1 MANLLDRSSLVLTPT
16 AYNNGEALCIK
27 PDDASG
33 DFTFSRNSAATR
45 VNAQGLVENVQILS
59 SNLVQNGDFSEEGVQ
74 EVSNGSF
81 TNGSTDWTL
90 GGEVTI
96 GDNLAHFESNTNT
109 YSYIRQ
115 DISSLTS
122 KTYKI
127 QLEVKNYV
135 SGAVQVAFSGAS
147 PIAQNLNVSTDG
159 VYTAYLTPNANGD
172 DFEVSREFNGGN
184 FNFDITNISVK
195 EVGQNWVF
203 GDSWDI
209 GSSKATRATS
219 INWGLDQTISS
230 AVNGRTYRVTTEITD
245 YNSGNLQLAL
255 GSGGTVNAIGSALG
269 VYVNEFVWDGTSGTI
284 IRYQG
289 NFIGSITNISIIEIT
304 DDTNLPRINYE
315 GFSYQDALGSE
326 LVTNGDFDTD
336 SDWIKG
342 TGWSIANGK
351 AIKTSGNSGF
361 LSQNTGLVVGKNYKA
376 TFTISNVTNG
386 SLNLMADFSTSVQSF
401 TSDGDYIVYYQS
413 NGSNLVFLSN
423 ATFNGSIDNV
433 SVKEYSGQ
441 EVVPGSGC
449 GSWLF
454 EPQSTNS
461 LLQSNQFNATWI
473 PSASIGLT
481 SGQIGVGGSN
491 DAWLIT
497 RGSAF
502 DNLYQPNSSFFTNT
516 STISIYAKANT
527 YNFLRLAVAGVS
539 EQAYFNL
546 VDGTLGINTSLISS
560 YSQNMGNGWWR
571 LSVTFQ
577 NNSAAGIYVQPVPN
591 DGGVGV
597 GGTGSIYIQYA
608 QLEQQSYAT
617 SYIPTEGST
626 NTRNQDLC
634 TNGGSLA
641 SINSTEGVL
650 YAEIAALADD
660 LTNRF
665 IILNDGTSNNR
676 LTFRFSAASNKLS
689 MEVHIGGVLKITIHT
704 TLADITVTQKVALK
718 YKESDYAFWV
728 NGVEVGTNTLA
739 EIWSANTLN
748 NIDFD
753 GFGQP
758 FFGKTK
764 ALAVWKEALTDAEL
778 TSLTTI

>member
-1 MANLLDRSSLVLTPT
+1 MANLLERSSLVLTPT

-27 PDDASG
+27 PDDGSG

-90 GGEVTI
+90 GTGWSIGEDKATFDETI
-96 GDNLAHFESNTNT
+96 GGAG
-109 YSYIRQ
+109 
-115 DISSLTS
+115 DIVQNSILTS
-122 KTYKI
+122 GKSYKLTFDT
-127 QLEVKNYV
+127 LE
-135 SGAVQVAFSGAS
+135 
-147 PIAQNLNVSTDG
+147 T
-159 VYTAYLTPNANGD
+159 
-172 DFEVSREFNGGN
+172 NGGN
-184 FNFDITNISVK
+184 LAYKLGGGYTFISNIQANTTHTVYGVSGGSQFALRGASDFIGSITNISVK

-401 TSDGDYIVYYQS
+401 TSDGDYIVYYQP
-413 NGSNLVFLSN
+413 NGANLVFLSN

-441 EVVPGSGC
+441 EVVPDSGC

-454 EPQSTNS
+454 EPQSTN
-461 LLQSNQFNATWI
+461 LITQSELFSDASWVKSNTTVTPNTETSPDGTQNADTINGFSVNNDKIQVITGINSANNTYTFSVWLSGVGTINIGLSNNVDDAINNQITLTSVLTRYTITKTFNAT
-473 PSASIGLT
+473 AGNLIGRIIFVTGDTAT
-481 SGQIGVGGSN
+481 SCV
-491 DAWLIT
+491 AW
-497 RGSAF
+497 G
-502 DNLYQPNSSFFTNT
+502 
-516 STISIYAKANT
+516 
-527 YNFLRLAVAGVS
+527 
-539 EQAYFNL
+539 
-546 VDGTLGINTSLISS
+546 
-560 YSQNMGNGWWR
+560 
-571 LSVTFQ
+571 
-577 NNSAAGIYVQPVPN
+577 
-591 DGGVGV
+591 
-597 GGTGSIYIQYA
+597 A

-617 SYIPTEGST
+617 SYIPTSGST

-634 TNGGSLA
+634 YNGATGTGL
-641 SINSTEGVL
+641 INSTEGVL

-676 LTFRFSAASNKLS
+676 LTFRYLAASNRLS

-704 TLADITVTQKVALK
+704 TFADITVTQKVALK